1 MVNGQETTLTRANV
15 SSKSLRTTV
24 PMGIIKQFGLKEG
37 DMLSWKITAKDGKL
51 VIVIEPLKKVEV
63 ENR

>member
-1 MVNGQETTLTRANV
+1 MANGQETTLTRANV

-24 PMGIIKQFGLKEG
+24 PMGIIKQFDLREG
-37 DMLSWKITAKDGKL
+37 DRLSWRIDIKDEKL
-51 VIVIEPLKKVEV
+51 VIIIEPLKEVEV